1 MVIFHKIK
9 FIFFIFKV
17 KFLENLILN
26 TKKVNALKIS
36 ILIFNALNFFFSSI
50 YVAYSLILCP
60 LRDGAKLGLGGN
72 GPTICFFL

>member
-36 ILIFNALNFFFSSI
+36 ILIFNALIFIFI
-50 YVAYSLILCP
+50 YICCIFPNIV
-60 LRDGAKLGLGGN
+60 
-72 GPTICFFL
+72 PT